1 MIRIEV
7 NRMSNSDSVYWDD
20 LAEDL
25 KDPEFLRQFILESIR
40 INTIDTIVNQL
51 DEARELAGLSKAD
64 LARSISAEPAVVRR
78 MLGHASRS
86 NPTLGTLSELAA
98 ALGYRVALVP
108 VEKTGR
114 SVAEALRTGVTA
126 DPKALS
132 KAAEE
137 LAS

>member
-1 MIRIEV
+1 MTER
-7 NRMSNSDSVYWDD
+7 DSAYWDD

-25 KDPEFLRQFILESIR
+25 EDPEFLRQFLLESIR

-51 DEARELAGLSKAD
+51 DDAREAAGLSKAD

-78 MLGHASRS
+78 LLGHASRS

-108 VEKTGR
+108 VEEEGR
-114 SVAEALRTGVTA
+114 SVAQALQTGATSDPRALAEAAT
-126 DPKALS
+126 K
-132 KAAEE
+132 

>member
-1 MIRIEV
+1 
-7 NRMSNSDSVYWDD
+7 MSHSDSAYWDD
-20 LAEDL
+20 LTEDL
-25 KDPEFLRQFILESIR
+25 KDPEFLRQFVLESIR

-51 DEARELAGLSKAD
+51 DEARKLAGLSKAD

-108 VEKTGR
+108 VPPR
-114 SVAEALRTGVTA
+114 AQSVARALQTGATG

-132 KAAEE
+132 KAAAE